1 MILHEKDVS
10 VCGVPYKMA
19 IVDGGVLFSRK
30 SGFYGVTGRF
40 MFEYR
45 VHLWYLTDNYSTF
58 ANVAVC
64 HLCAMYDLIEQ
75 HIGGDHMEADGST
88 FELKFKETA
97 GK

>member
-19 IVDGGVLFSRK
+19 IVDGGVLFSNK
-30 SGFYGVTGRF
+30 SGFYGVSGRF

-45 VHLWYLTDNYSTF
+45 GHLWYLMHTESTF
-58 ANVAVC
+58 GNVAMC
-64 HLCAMYDLIEQ
+64 HLRSMHDLIEQ

-88 FELKFKETA
+88 FELKFKEPS